1 MRRRT
6 ARRRL
11 SMTSLIDI
19 IFLLLLFFMLS
30 STFSKFGLVPL
41 PLGTSGPVAP
51 TAAPVFVKVEADTV
65 TLNGDP
71 VALKDLATALTQTDP
86 VTAILS
92 LGPDVTAQR
101 LTDVLTAVR
110 VVANLSLNVLVPA

>member
-41 PLGTSGPVAP
+41 PLGTSGAVAP

>member
-41 PLGTSGPVAP
+41 PLGTSGAVTP
-51 TAAPVFVKVEADTV
+51 TTAPVFVKVDADTI

-71 VALKDLATALTQTDP
+71 VALEILATALSQADS
-86 VTAILS
+86 VTALLS
-92 LGPDVTAQR
+92 VGPDVSAQR
-101 LTDVLTAVR
+101 LTDVLMVVR
-110 VVANLSLNVLVPA
+110 TVTNLSLNVLVPA